1 MVTAKT
7 LLNKYWAYE
16 TFRPYQEEIINEVIN
31 NKNIIALLPTGA
43 GKSVCFQIPALL
55 KDGICIVVSPL
66 IALME
71 DQVNSLLKK
80 GIKAIALTSK
90 YNVEETIQAFDNLR
104 FGNYKFLYLSPEKLQ
119 SEFIQEKIG
128 QLKVNLIAIDEAHCI
143 SQWGHDF
150 RPSYLKISAIK
161 KIHPNINIIA
171 LSASATPKVIEDIKD
186 QLNLDSVQIFKQS
199 FYRDNLAIKL
209 IKTDN
214 VLEQLKQILL
224 KINEPVIVY
233 TNTRKNCIDI
243 SKFLNHNRFKST
255 FYHGGLPIEG
265 KTKSLRNWM
274 DQTTPIMVATNAF
287 GMGIDKTN
295 VRAII
300 HLNIPNSIESY
311 MQEIGR
317 AGRDSIKSFVYLIYN
332 NSTIF
337 DSENYLNKG
346 IANTKFSKDVY
357 SKLHEYFQI
366 GFGEVQERYF
376 PFNLQDFCA
385 KFRLPILKTF
395 STFNNFENESIIEI
409 QQQINK
415 KSKIKI
421 IVNNSY
427 LFDYEKRN
435 PNLDSLL
442 KVILRNYGGT
452 FDQFIPV
459 YESFIAKKL
468 NISKSKVIEMLQ
480 KLHVDNIINYHTAT
494 QNAEIKFL
502 KPRDDNFIINSISKN
517 LEFRNRNKIKKAKA
531 VLDYINNDK
540 TCRNVQLLQYF
551 GEGTILKCNTC
562 DVCLM
567 EQNKKRKADYK
578 LIANEIISLFKT
590 DQQLTSNDIFNK
602 LDFEK
607 ENILKTLQ
615 LLMEKNAL
623 IVNLQNKFEIE
634 NNE

>member
-7 LLNKYWAYE
+7 LLHKYWGYKA
-16 TFRPYQEEIINEVIN
+16 FRPAQEEIIDEVIN

-43 GKSVCFQIPALL
+43 GKSICFQIPALL

-71 DQVNSLLKK
+71 DQINSLQEK

-104 FGNYKFLYLSPEKLQ
+104 YGNYKFLYLSPEKLQ
-119 SEFIQEKIG
+119 SEFIQEKIS

-150 RPSYLKISAIK
+150 RPSYLKISIIK
-161 KIHPNINIIA
+161 KIHPDTNIIA
-171 LSASATPKVIEDIKD
+171 LSASATPTVMEDIKD
-186 QLNLDSVQIFKQS
+186 KLNLESVRIFKQS
-199 FYRDNLAIKL
+199 FYRDNLSIKL
-209 IKTDN
+209 IKSDN
-214 VLEQLKQILL
+214 VLERLKQILL

-233 TNTRKNCIDI
+233 TGTRKNCIDI
-243 SKFLNHNRFKST
+243 SNFLNHNRFKST
-255 FYHGGLPIEG
+255 YYHGGLPIEN
-265 KTKSLRNWM
+265 KTKSLHNWM
-274 DQTTPIMVATNAF
+274 NQITPIIVATNAF
-287 GMGIDKTN
+287 GMGIDKSN

-311 MQEIGR
+311 IQEIGR
-317 AGRDSIKSFVYLIYN
+317 AGRDGINSFAYLIYN
-332 NSTIF
+332 NSIIF

-357 SKLHEYFQI
+357 SKLHEYYQI
-366 GFGEVQERYF
+366 GFGEIQERYF
-376 PFNLQDFCA
+376 PFNLQDFCS

-395 STFNNFENESIIEI
+395 SSLNNFENESIIELK
-409 QQQINK
+409 QQVNS

-421 IVNNSY
+421 IVRSNY

-452 FDQFIPV
+452 FDQFIPI

-468 NISKSKVIEMLQ
+468 NVSKAKVIELLQ
-480 KLHVDNIINYHTAT
+480 KLHADNIISYHKAA

-540 TCRNVQLLQYF
+540 TCRNIQLLQYF
-551 GEGTILKCNTC
+551 GEDINFKCETC
-562 DVCLM
+562 DVCLT
-567 EQNKKRKADYK
+567 EQNKSFIVDYEY
-578 LIANEIISLFKT
+578 IANEIIRLFKT
-590 DQQLTSNDIFNK
+590 NQQLTANDILYK

-607 ENILKTLQ
+607 ENIIKTLQ

-623 IVNLQNKFEIE
+623 IVNLQNKFEIVNDE
-634 NNE
+634 